1 MRADEDIREEID
13 RSFGTG
19 PRPASV
25 DERVARGH
33 RALVRR
39 RLLAGTGTALAV
51 VALGGTAVV
60 ALGQPGGAGTEHV
73 YAGGPSAPSSAAV
86 SPVTPTRA
94 EIRQALRRQ
103 LASYDDA
110 GRLVLAAGVTVV
122 QRIDQPYLTT
132 APGRSVALVL
142 DYRGA
147 RYWYAL
153 DRAPDGSGGGAAVWS
168 GDRQESFETWVRDQR
183 RIAETRPSASGSS
196 GAWPGIPDL
205 RLVRF
210 AGGTEQL
217 EPVDGATILAQTA
230 HVSVGD
236 SFAHPGDQTAA
247 AKVEAADGS
256 RYYVLARRSPGTAAQ
271 YVAVAEA
278 DGGPTLA
285 AFLDLARQRYAAGGG
300 GLL

>member
-1 MRADEDIREEID
+1 
-13 RSFGTG
+13 
-19 PRPASV
+19 
-25 DERVARGH
+25 
-33 RALVRR
+33 
-39 RLLAGTGTALAV
+39 
-51 VALGGTAVV
+51 
-60 ALGQPGGAGTEHV
+60 
-73 YAGGPSAPSSAAV
+73 V

-94 EIRQALRRQ
+94 EIRQALSRQ

-110 GRLVLAAGVTVV
+110 GRLVLAAGVSVV
-122 QRIDQPYLTT
+122 QRIDQPYRAT

-153 DRAPDGSGGGAAVWS
+153 DRAPDGSAGGAGVWS
-168 GDRQESFETWVRDQR
+168 GDRRESFETWVRDQR
-183 RIAETRPSASGSS
+183 HIAETGPAAPDSA

-210 AGGTEQL
+210 VGGTEQL
-217 EPVDGATILAQTA
+217 APVDGARVLSQEA
-230 HVSVGD
+230 HLSVGD
-236 SFAHPGDQTAA
+236 SFAGPGDQTAA
-247 AKVEAADGS
+247 AKVEASDGT
-256 RYYVLARRSPGTAAQ
+256 RYYVLARRAPGTAAQ
-271 YVAVAEA
+271 YIAVAES